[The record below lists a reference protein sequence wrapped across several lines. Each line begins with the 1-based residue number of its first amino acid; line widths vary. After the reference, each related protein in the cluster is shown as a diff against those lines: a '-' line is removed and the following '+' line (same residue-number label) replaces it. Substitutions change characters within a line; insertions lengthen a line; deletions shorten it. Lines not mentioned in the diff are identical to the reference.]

1 MSFFRG
7 VTPSL
12 LAAARDTILTM
23 DGRILTVA
31 DFLSLVNETLGMI
44 PSESI
49 VIEGEV
55 AEYSVSHGKWINF
68 SLKDEKAEAKIPCF
82 ATSFQIK
89 VPIENGMR
97 VQVQGYPKIYEK
109 FGKFSLNVN
118 RLELVGEGAL
128 AKAYEA
134 LKKRLSEEGLFD
146 VSRKRELPRFVQR
159 IGLITSTEAAAYG
172 DFMRI
177 LNNRWAGVE
186 VVVVPVHV
194 QGQHAPGEII
204 AAFEA
209 FEGLAIDERPEVIV
223 LTRGG
228 GSLEDLHAFND
239 EQVARAVFRSS
250 IPVVCG
256 VGHERDE
263 SLCDYVA
270 DVRASTPSNA
280 AERVVPDRGDVIR
293 EIDAGTRRLE
303 DVLRMKIDRQ
313 RQRVDH
319 TVNVLERF
327 INQKTH
333 DLKITIERFGH
344 AFDRFRLSLVST
356 RQYIERGE
364 EIIAS
369 AYLTIFERWK
379 QKAAGLIRL
388 FDSFDVQKVLDR
400 GYGIVRAGNQIV
412 RDASKLAPGQ
422 LIKLQLARG
431 TVEAEVA
438 GRPKQTKLL

>member
-1 MSFFRG
+1 
-7 VTPSL
+7 
-12 LAAARDTILTM
+12 M
-23 DGRILTVA
+23 DGKILTVA
-31 DFLSLVNETLGMI
+31 DFLDLVNETLGMI
-44 PSESI
+44 PSEAI

-55 AEYSVSHGKWINF
+55 AEFSISHGKWINF
-68 SLKDEKAEAKIPCF
+68 SLKDEKADAKIPCF

-97 VQVQGYPKIYEK
+97 VQVQGNPKIYEK
-109 FGKFSLNVN
+109 FGKFSLNVSK
-118 RLELVGEGAL
+118 LELVGEGAL

-134 LKKRLSEEGLFD
+134 LKKRLAEEGLFD
-146 VSRKRELPRFVQR
+146 VSRKRALPRFVSR

-177 LNNRWAGVE
+177 LNNRWSGVE
-186 VVVVPVHV
+186 VVVASVHV
-194 QGQHAPGEII
+194 QGQYAPGEII
-204 AAFEA
+204 SAFEA
-209 FEGLAIDERPEVIV
+209 FEQLPPDERPEVIV

-280 AERVVPDRGDVIR
+280 AEMVVPDRADVIR
-293 EIDAGTRRLE
+293 EIEASARRLE
-303 DVLRMKIDRQ
+303 DVLKMRLDRQ
-313 RQRVDH
+313 RNTIDH
-319 TVNVLERF
+319 TVTVLDRF
-327 INQKTH
+327 ITQKTH

-356 RQYIERGE
+356 RQYIERNA
-364 EIIAS
+364 EIITHG
-369 AYLTIFERWK
+369 YLTIFERWK
-379 QKAAGLIRL
+379 QRSVALIRL
-388 FDSFDVQKVLDR
+388 FDSFDVQKVLER
-400 GYGIVRAGNQIV
+400 GYGIVRQGSQIV
-412 RDASKLAPGQ
+412 RDATKLAPGE
-422 LIKLQLARG
+422 LIGIQLARG

-438 GRPKQTKLL
+438 GKPKQTKLL

>member
-1 MSFFRG
+1 
-7 VTPSL
+7 
-12 LAAARDTILTM
+12 M
-23 DGRILTVA
+23 DGKILTVA
-31 DFLSLVNETLGMI
+31 DFLDLVNETLGMI
-44 PSESI
+44 PSEAI

-55 AEYSVSHGKWINF
+55 AEFSISHGKWINF
-68 SLKDEKAEAKIPCF
+68 SLKDEKADAKIPCF

-118 RLELVGEGAL
+118 KLELVGEGAL

-134 LKKRLSEEGLFD
+134 LKKRLAEEGLFD
-146 VSRKRELPRFVQR
+146 LSRKRALPRFVTK

-186 VVVVPVHV
+186 VVVASVHV
-194 QGQHAPGEII
+194 QGQYAPGEII
-204 AAFEA
+204 SAFEA
-209 FEGLAIDERPEVIV
+209 FEQLPPEERPEVIV

-280 AERVVPDRGDVIR
+280 AEMVVPDRADVIR
-293 EIDAGTRRLE
+293 EIEASARRLE
-303 DVLRMKIDRQ
+303 DVLRMRLDRKRNSIDHA
-313 RQRVDH
+313 VTILD
-319 TVNVLERF
+319 RF
-327 INQKTH
+327 ITQKTH

-356 RQYIERGE
+356 RQYIERNS
-364 EIIAS
+364 EIITQG
-369 AYLTIFERWK
+369 YLTIFERWK
-379 QKAAGLIRL
+379 QKSASLIRL
-388 FDSFDVQKVLDR
+388 FDSFDVQKVLER
-400 GYGIVRAGNQIV
+400 GYGIIRSGSKII
-412 RDASKLAPGQ
+412 RDASQLAPGE
-422 LIKLQLARG
+422 LVGIQLARG
-431 TVEAEVA
+431 NVGAEIV
-438 GRPKQTKLL
+438 GKPKQTKLL

>member
-1 MSFFRG
+1 
-7 VTPSL
+7 
-12 LAAARDTILTM
+12 M

-31 DFLSLVNETLGMI
+31 DFLALVNETLGMI
-44 PSESI
+44 PSEAI

-68 SLKDEKAEAKIPCF
+68 ALKDEKAEAKIPCF

-89 VPIENGMR
+89 VPIENGLR

-134 LKKRLSEEGLFD
+134 LKKRLSDEGLFEA
-146 VSRKRELPRFVQR
+146 SRKRQLPRFPKR

-177 LNNRWAGVE
+177 LNNRWSGVE
-186 VVVVPVHV
+186 VMVAPVHV
-194 QGQHAPGEII
+194 QGQYAPSEII

-209 FEGLAIDERPEVIV
+209 FERLSSEERPEVIV

-250 IPVVCG
+250 IPVICG

-280 AERVVPDRGDVIR
+280 AQRVVPDRAEVAR
-293 EIDAGTRRLE
+293 EIEVSTRRLE
-303 DVLRMKIDRQ
+303 EVLRLKIER
-313 RQRVDH
+313 RRGRVEH

-344 AFDRFRLSLVST
+344 AFDRFRLSLLST

-364 EIIAS
+364 EIVTQAF
-369 AYLTIFERWK
+369 LTIFERAK
-379 QKAAGLIRL
+379 QKTQALVRL
-388 FDSFDVQKVLDR
+388 FESFDVQKVLDR
-400 GYGIVRAGNQIV
+400 GYGIVRSGNQIV
-412 RDASKLAPGQ
+412 RDATKLAPGQ

-438 GRPKQTKLL
+438 GKPKQTKLL